1 MSRHWRSVEKEVGTA
16 LMPMAIDGK
25 MQEYGCGGFGC
36 VLPVSP
42 GKVMK
47 ITTDASEAAFVAA
60 ALSFGDWPPGIT
72 PYDAVLSVPEE
83 YDGLPVYLLW
93 REEAYNVGV
102 LADWREEDYNVGAD
116 DTSSRL
122 RCYEDE
128 FGYPDVEVFV
138 DRLVVFRNKASGLLD
153 SFRYKGAYPGVS
165 RSPKEML
172 RLAGEV
178 AQLRVASAMRA
189 NEAGQSSAVDIV
201 QRGEQLDEIASEM
214 AGMRFGSSVGY
225 ALRFYLRR
233 GLVLTDVHLG
243 NVGEIRDPGSR
254 GDWDL
259 AIIDPGVMVPL
270 DPRWMRV
277 DIPRI

>member
-1 MSRHWRSVEKEVGTA
+1 MSRHWKSVEEEVGTA
-16 LMPMAIDGK
+16 LMPMSIDGK

-60 ALSFGDWPPGIT
+60 ASSFGDWPPGIT

-102 LADWREEDYNVGAD
+102 LAD
-116 DTSSRL
+116 DTSSRHL
-122 RCYEDE
+122 YYEEE
-128 FGYPDVEVFV
+128 FGYPGVETFV
-138 DRLVVFRNKASGLLD
+138 DRLIGFRHKASLLFD
-153 SFRYKGAYPGVS
+153 AFRYKGAYPGVD
-165 RSPKEML
+165 RSQEEML
-172 RLAGEV
+172 RLAAEV
-178 AQLRVASAMRA
+178 AQWHVASERRSDP
-189 NEAGQSSAVDIV
+189 AGVVRLISST
-201 QRGEQLDEIASEM
+201 REQLDEMASEI
-214 AGMRFGSSVGY
+214 AGMTFGSSVGY
-225 ALRFYLRR
+225 ALRFYERR

-243 NVGEIRDPGSR
+243 NVGEIRDPNSP